1 LGAPASIGARRAGV
15 DLVCSSEQ
23 VPARNKGL
31 IRRLETKSSLRLEE
45 DEMKKAIT
53 VAAIIAAFVA
63 PAFAASEYYVVQD
76 VKTKKCTI
84 IDKKPT
90 DESKAF
96 VNAAGTV
103 YRTRSEAAIGMTSVK
118 VCKSD

>member
-1 LGAPASIGARRAGV
+1 M
-15 DLVCSSEQ
+15 
-23 VPARNKGL
+23 
-31 IRRLETKSSLRLEE
+31 ETKSSLRLEE

-53 VAAIIAAFVA
+53 VAAMIAAFVA
-63 PAFAASEYYVVQD
+63 PAFAAGEYYVVQD

-103 YRTRSEAAIGMTSVK
+103 YRTRSEAEIGMKSVK

>member
-1 LGAPASIGARRAGV
+1 M
-15 DLVCSSEQ
+15 
-23 VPARNKGL
+23 
-31 IRRLETKSSLRLEE
+31 ETKSGLRLEE

-53 VAAIIAAFVA
+53 VAAMIAAFVA
-63 PAFAASEYYVVQD
+63 PAFAAGEYYVVQD

-103 YRTRSEAAIGMTSVK
+103 YRTRSEAEIGMKSVK

>member
-1 LGAPASIGARRAGV
+1 
-15 DLVCSSEQ
+15 
-23 VPARNKGL
+23 
-31 IRRLETKSSLRLEE
+31 
-45 DEMKKAIT
+45 MKKAIT

-63 PAFAASEYYVVQD
+63 PAFAAGEYYVVQD

-103 YRTRSEAAIGMTSVK
+103 YRTRSEAEIGMKSVK
-118 VCKSD
+118 GLQVGLKGLIGPCPAAAWFET

>member
-1 LGAPASIGARRAGV
+1 MIMDSVFPSGAHPIS
-15 DLVCSSEQ
+15 
-23 VPARNKGL
+23 
-31 IRRLETKSSLRLEE
+31 RL
-45 DEMKKAIT
+45 
-53 VAAIIAAFVA
+53 
-63 PAFAASEYYVVQD
+63 AASEYYVVQD

-103 YRTRSEAAIGMTSVK
+103 YRTRSEAAIGMKSVK
-118 VCKSD
+118 VCKSDYRAVPSRRLVRNIGISRLGRTTVKDVLYPRVHE